1 MATPRSQLIDPEYS
15 LHYHIVSRC
24 VRRSWLCGKDK
35 YSARNYEHRKTWLER
50 RIHHLSKYFA
60 VAIDAYAIMSN
71 HFHLVLYYDPKE
83 CYRWSKQEN
92 VCKQSHRR
100 LSTRPRNK
108 IRDEKVC
115 VPVLHAWRKP
125 TTALVMLL
133 IGFDLLE
140 GTAQIL
146 ALTSQV
152 DWLAAKQIL
161 TPVKLGCYLVGLV
174 LVVLGWLR
182 WLVLDRGRATS

>member
-1 MATPRSQLIDPEYS
+1 MNIYRIVAMPLS
-15 LHYHIVSRC
+15 L
-24 VRRSWLCGKDK
+24 WLCLLLIVLGVMMFQ
-35 YSARNYEHRKTWLER
+35 WLPDRFELILLDSLWQPER
-50 RIHHLSKYFA
+50 VRA
-60 VAIDAYAIMSN
+60 AIADMDATQRAAHIWLTSTVDVV
-71 HFHLVLYYDPKE
+71 FPIAFGLFVLG
-83 CYRWSKQEN
+83 SGL
-92 VCKQSHRR
+92 R
-100 LSTRPRNK
+100 LQP
-108 IRDEKVC
+108 
-115 VPVLHAWRKP
+115 AWRKP
-125 TTALVMLL
+125 ITALVMLL

-140 GTAQIL
+140 GTVQIL